1 MEQKQLDEIDESY
14 FGEEFIEEDFSK
26 SADPKT
32 EKKTAKKATKKSAAK
47 KQAAPDEITI
57 TPVKQE
63 PEPIKTEAPV
73 DPWADM
79 EEESSGSGTWKT
91 LTGLLVILLIASV
104 FTNGF
109 DFSGSP
115 TGAATADVNGLSLEE
130 AEAKALEFVNTNL
143 LQPPFTATVESSS
156 DEGSLYKVFLSVAG
170 QTVDS
175 YLTKDGKLFFP
186 QGFDT
191 TELVAEEPT
200 DLAPAEPTEEPA
212 VEEPV
217 VEPTDPTT
225 EEPVVEEPV
234 VEPAEPTEEPVVE
247 EPVVEPTKPAQV
259 KIIPVKAKKWSFTP
273 DQLTVPKGSVV
284 QFIVTPETENAAFA
298 LPEFTFSV
306 PGFNVEQ
313 EVSGQTTVEFTASEA
328 GEFDFTCSSC
338 EAWRGMT
345 GTLVVE

>member
-14 FGEEFIEEDFSK
+14 FGEEFIEEDLGKGAASK
-26 SADPKT
+26 KD
-32 EKKTAKKATKKSAAK
+32 KKTAKKATKKSVK
-47 KQAAPDEITI
+47 TQTAPDEITI

-63 PEPIKTEAPV
+63 PEPIKATAPV

-79 EEESSGSGTWKT
+79 DEEKSGSGTWKT
-91 LTGLLVILLIASV
+91 LTGLLVILLIASI

-115 TGAATADVNGLSLEE
+115 TGAAAVDANGLNIEQ
-130 AEAKALEFVNTNL
+130 AEAKALNFVNTNL

-156 DEGSLYKVFLSVAG
+156 DEGSLYKVILSVAG

-175 YLTKDGKLFFP
+175 YLTKDGNLFFP

-191 TELVAEEPT
+191 TEALPAEDPT
-200 DLAPAEPTEEPA
+200 DLAP
-212 VEEPV
+212 
-217 VEPTDPTT
+217 VEPT
-225 EEPVVEEPV
+225 EPVVEEPI
-234 VEPAEPTEEPVVE
+234 VEPTPTEPVVE
-247 EPVVEPTKPAQV
+247 EPVVEPTPTEPVVEEPVIEEPVAPAQV
-259 KIIPVKAKKWSFTP
+259 KIISLKAKKWSFTP
-273 DQLTVPKGSVV
+273 DYLTVAKGTTV
-284 QFIVTPETENAAFA
+284 QFIVTPETENAAFS

-306 PGFNVEQ
+306 LGLGVE
-313 EVSGQTTVEFTASEA
+313 EAVSGQTTVEFVANEA